1 MIFRSP
7 YPDVPVPDV
16 ALHRFVLAGAAERA
30 DQPAL
35 IDGPSG
41 RALTYGQLAAGV
53 ERLAAGLTARGFRRG
68 DVLALFMPNLP
79 EFALALHV
87 TLASGGVV
95 TTVTSLATVQDAEYQ
110 LRNAGARF
118 LVTVAPFLDRAAPAA
133 AQVGIEQLF
142 VVGEARGV
150 TPFGALLEAGGS
162 APRPSLATARDLAVL
177 PYSSGTTGFPKGVM
191 LTHRNLVANLIQT
204 ATVHHVVAADRI
216 IAVLPFFHI
225 YGMQVVMNLALWQGA
240 TLVTMPRFELEPFL
254 ALLEAHRITRAFVV
268 PPLVLALA
276 NDPAVDRY
284 DVSSLRGVMSG
295 AAPLDAALE
304 AACARRLS
312 CALIQGYG
320 LTEASPVTHAVS
332 DEPGAARPGSIG
344 PLLPNTECRVVDPAS
359 GSDLGPGEDGELW
372 IRGPQVMSGYLNN
385 PEATAA
391 TLDAAGWL
399 HTGHR
404 PRGSGRVLHDRGP
417 SQGADQVQGL
427 PGAARRARGDAADPS
442 GGGRCRRHPHPRRGV
457 RRGAQGLRGVAAR
470 RAAGGAPGLRRR
482 ARRTVQ
488 EDPRRGSGGCDSA
501 VTVRKDPAARTEA
514 TRAGRA
520 DLSAPDLIAVRGSA
534 FRSSA
539 RSRADRTAAVPLP
552 KRAAPAGRRRAPAP
566 T

>member
-7 YPDVPVPDV
+7 YPDVRVPDV
-16 ALHRFVLAGAAERA
+16 ALHRFVLAGAVERA

-79 EFALALHV
+79 EFALAFHG
-87 TLASGGVV
+87 TLAAGGVV
-95 TTVTSLATVQDAEYQ
+95 TTVNSLATVQDAEYQ

-312 CALIQGYG
+312 CA
-320 LTEASPVTHAVS
+320 P
-332 DEPGAARPGSIG
+332 
-344 PLLPNTECRVVDPAS
+344 
-359 GSDLGPGEDGELW
+359 
-372 IRGPQVMSGYLNN
+372 IRG
-385 PEATAA
+385 E
-391 TLDAAGWL
+391 
-399 HTGHR
+399 
-404 PRGSGRVLHDRGP
+404 
-417 SQGADQVQGL
+417 GL

-470 RAAGGAPGLRRR
+470 RAAGRAPGLRRR

>member
-79 EFALALHV
+79 EFALAFHG
-87 TLASGGVV
+87 TLAAGGVV
-95 TTVTSLATVQDAEYQ
+95 TTVNSLATVQDAEYQ
-110 LRNAGARF
+110 LGNAGARF

-150 TPFGALLEAGGS
+150 TPFGALLDAGGS

-304 AACARRLS
+304 TACARRLE

-332 DEPGAARPGSIG
+332 DEPGAARPGTIG
-344 PLLPNTECRVVDPAS
+344 RLVPNTECRIVDPAS
-359 GSDLGPGEDGELW
+359 GADLGPGEDGELL

-385 PEATAA
+385 RDATAA

-399 HTGHR
+399 HTGDI
-404 PRGSGRVLHDRGP
+404 GRVDADGYFTIVDRLKELIKYKGF
-417 SQGADQVQGL
+417 QVPPAEL
-427 PGAARRARGDAADPS
+427 EAVLRTHPAVGDAAVIPIPDEECGEVPKAFVVLRRAVPPEALLAYVAERVAPYKKIRAVEVVDAIPRSPS
-442 GGGRCRRHPHPRRGV
+442 GKI
-457 RRGAQGLRGVAAR
+457 
-470 RAAGGAPGLRRR
+470 LRRVLR
-482 ARRTVQ
+482 EHER
-488 EDPRRGSGGCDSA
+488 
-501 VTVRKDPAARTEA
+501 
-514 TRAGRA
+514 
-520 DLSAPDLIAVRGSA
+520 AVR
-534 FRSSA
+534 
-539 RSRADRTAAVPLP
+539 T
-552 KRAAPAGRRRAPAP
+552 
-566 T
+566 

>member
-7 YPDVPVPDV
+7 YPDVRVPDV
-16 ALHRFVLAGAAERA
+16 ALHRFVLAGAVERA

-79 EFALALHV
+79 EFALAFHG
-87 TLASGGVV
+87 TLAAGGVV
-95 TTVTSLATVQDAEYQ
+95 TTVNSLATVQDAEYQ

-150 TPFGALLEAGGS
+150 TPFGALLDAGAS
-162 APRPSLATARDLAVL
+162 APGPALPTARALAVL

-204 ATVHHVVAADRI
+204 TTVQHVGAADRI

-225 YGMQVVMNLALWQGA
+225 YGMQVVMNLALWSGA
-240 TLVTMPRFELEPFL
+240 TLVTLPRFELEPFL
-254 ALLEAHRITRAFVV
+254 ALLQTHRITRAFLV

-276 NDPAVDRY
+276 NHPAVDRY
-284 DVSSLRGVMSG
+284 DLSSLRAMMSG

-304 AACARRLS
+304 AACVRRVG
-312 CALIQGYG
+312 CQLIQGYG
-320 LTEASPVTHAVS
+320 LTEASPVTHTVP
-332 DEPGAARPGSIG
+332 DEPGKGRPGTIG
-344 PLLPNTECRVVDPAS
+344 QLLPNTECRIVDPAT
-359 GSDLGPGEDGELW
+359 GGDLGPGEAGELL
-372 IRGPQVMSGYLNN
+372 IRGPQVMTGYLNN
-385 PEATAA
+385 PEATAE

-399 HTGHR
+399 HTGDIGHVDADGYFTIVDR
-404 PRGSGRVLHDRGP
+404 LKELIKYKGFQVPPAELEAVLRTHP
-417 SQGADQVQGL
+417 AVS
-427 PGAARRARGDAADPS
+427 DAAVIPIPDEEAGEVPKAYVVLKGDVPLEALLAYVAERVAPYKRIRAVEVIDAIPRSPS
-442 GGGRCRRHPHPRRGV
+442 GKI
-457 RRGAQGLRGVAAR
+457 
-470 RAAGGAPGLRRR
+470 LRRLLKER
-482 ARRTVQ
+482 ER
-488 EDPRRGSGGCDSA
+488 
-501 VTVRKDPAARTEA
+501 
-514 TRAGRA
+514 
-520 DLSAPDLIAVRGSA
+520 AVRA
-534 FRSSA
+534 
-539 RSRADRTAAVPLP
+539 
-552 KRAAPAGRRRAPAP
+552 
-566 T
+566 

>member
-7 YPDVPVPDV
+7 YPDVAVPDV
-16 ALHRFVLAGAAERA
+16 ALHRFVLQGGAERG
-30 DQPAL
+30 DTPAL

-41 RALTYGQLAAGV
+41 RVLTYAQLAAGAG
-53 ERLAAGLTARGFRRG
+53 RLAAGLAARGFSRG
-68 DVLALFMPNLP
+68 HVLGLFMPNLP
-79 EFALALHV
+79 EFALAFHG
-87 TLASGGVV
+87 TLAAGGVV
-95 TTVTSLATVQDAEYQ
+95 TTVNSLATVQDAEYQ

-118 LVTVAPFLDRAAPAA
+118 LITVAPFLDRAAPAA
-133 AQVGIEQLF
+133 AQVGIEHVF
-142 VVGEARGV
+142 VVGEARGGI
-150 TPFGALLEAGGS
+150 PFTVLLETD
-162 APRPSLATARDLAVL
+162 APVPHVEIDPAQDVAVL
-177 PYSSGTTGFPKGVM
+177 PYSSGTTGFAKGVM

-204 ATVHHVVAADRI
+204 AAVHRVTGEDRI

-254 ALLEAHRITRAFVV
+254 RLLQAYRITRAFVV

-372 IRGPQVMSGYLNN
+372 IRGPQVMAGYLNN

-399 HTGHR
+399 HTGDIGH
-404 PRGSGRVLHDRGP
+404 
-417 SQGADQVQGL
+417 
-427 PGAARRARGDAADPS
+427 ADPD
-442 GGGRCRRHPHPRRGV
+442 GYFTIVDRRKVLIKYKGFQVPPAELEAMLRTHP
-457 RRGAQGLRGVAAR
+457 AVA
-470 RAAGGAPGLRRR
+470 
-482 ARRTVQ
+482 
-488 EDPRRGSGGCDSA
+488 E
-501 VTVRKDPAARTEA
+501 
-514 TRAGRA
+514 
-520 DLSAPDLIAVRGSA
+520 
-534 FRSSA
+534 
-539 RSRADRTAAVPLP
+539 AAVIPIPDEECGEVP
-552 KRAAPAGRRRAPAP
+552 KAFVVLL
-566 T
+566 

>member
-7 YPDVPVPDV
+7 YPDVRVPDV
-16 ALHRFVLAGAAERA
+16 ALHRFVLAGAVERA

-79 EFALALHV
+79 EFALAFHG
-87 TLASGGVV
+87 TLAAGGVV
-95 TTVTSLATVQDAEYQ
+95 TTVNSLATVQDAEYQ

-133 AQVGIEQLF
+133 AQVGIDQLF

-150 TPFGALLEAGGS
+150 TPFGALFDAGGS
-162 APRPSLATARDLAVL
+162 APTAQPAAARDLAVL

-372 IRGPQVMSGYLNN
+372 IRGPQVMAGYLNN

-399 HTGHR
+399 HTGDIGHADPDGYFTIVDR
-404 PRGSGRVLHDRGP
+404 LKELIKYKGFQVPPAELEAMLRTHPAVADAAVIPIPDEECGEVPKAFVVLRRAVPPEALLAYVAERVAPYKKIRAVEVVDAIPRSPSGKILRRVLKQHER
-417 SQGADQVQGL
+417 
-427 PGAARRARGDAADPS
+427 
-442 GGGRCRRHPHPRRGV
+442 
-457 RRGAQGLRGVAAR
+457 
-470 RAAGGAPGLRRR
+470 
-482 ARRTVQ
+482 
-488 EDPRRGSGGCDSA
+488 
-501 VTVRKDPAARTEA
+501 
-514 TRAGRA
+514 
-520 DLSAPDLIAVRGSA
+520 AVR
-534 FRSSA
+534 
-539 RSRADRTAAVPLP
+539 T
-552 KRAAPAGRRRAPAP
+552 
-566 T
+566 